1 MTDFDKYI
9 RQGEPESKEK
19 AQAWQTAIGLQD
31 VDGLKPSEY
40 LLQTAS
46 RHIEGD
52 ITIGEV
58 KHLIDSYYQSKTI
71 MKDIEN
77 GRTEEADK
85 VSARITEILSE
96 KSFSFTPDYLI
107 LIHKRLFE
115 GLYKFAGRLRDYD
128 ITKKEWVLDGDTVLY
143 SNHELIRQTLDYDF
157 GQEKNVDY
165 PSLDANQALRHICK
179 FVSDIWQIHPFGEG
193 NTRTTAVFTM
203 KYLHTFGFTFDNSV
217 FQEHSWYFNVSS
229 TNYSTQYQRFRRT
242 DVTISSKSLIYLRVT
257 PGFVPRILYRGSSL
271 KFTTFFSSNS
281 RYFRNALVRANYN
294 NYSKGISATA
304 SFLELFFRNL
314 LYGEKNELH
323 NRALHIA
330 AFQSVNNDNPKSQN
344 GTLNCTLDEIAL
356 LKFLK
361 DNPNAT
367 QTEIAVHIGKSPR
380 TVKRMTPS
388 LIERG
393 LLERENGKRNGK
405 WVVKNINLNR

>member
-1 MTDFDKYI
+1 MSDFDKYI
-9 RQGEPESKEK
+9 RQGEPDSKEK

-40 LLQTAS
+40 LLQTAG

-52 ITIGEV
+52 ITIDEV
-58 KHLIDSYYQSKTI
+58 KHLIDSYYQSKANR
-71 MKDIEN
+71 KDVEN
-77 GRTEEADK
+77 ERTEEADK

-107 LIHKRLFE
+107 LTHRRLFE

-128 ITKKEWVLDGDTVLY
+128 ITKKEWVLDGNTVLY
-143 SNHELIRQTLDYDF
+143 SNHELIRQTLEYDF
-157 GQEKNVDY
+157 DQEKNVDY
-165 PSLDANQALRHICK
+165 PSLDANQALKHICK

-193 NTRTTAVFTM
+193 NTRTTAVFIM
-203 KYLHTFGFTFDNSV
+203 KYLHTFGFTLDNSV
-217 FQEHSWYFNVSS
+217 FQEHSW
-229 TNYSTQYQRFRRT
+229 
-242 DVTISSKSLIYLRVT
+242 
-257 PGFVPRILYRGSSL
+257 
-271 KFTTFFSSNS
+271 
-281 RYFRNALVRANYN
+281 YFRNALVRANYN
-294 NYSKGISATA
+294 NYSKGISATT

-314 LYGEKNELH
+314 LFGEKNELH

-330 AFQSVNNDNPKSQN
+330 ALQSANTDNSKSQN
-344 GTLNCTLDEIAL
+344 DTLNCTLDEIAL

-361 DNPNAT
+361 DNPEAT
-367 QTEIAVHIGKSPR
+367 QTEIAVHIGKSLR
-380 TVKRMTPS
+380 TVKRITPS

-405 WVVKNINLNR
+405 WVVKNINLNS

>member
-1 MTDFDKYI
+1 MSDFDKYI

-40 LLQTAS
+40 LLQTAG

-71 MKDIEN
+71 RKDIEN
-77 GRTEEADK
+77 ERTEEADK

-96 KSFSFTPDYLI
+96 KSFSFTPNYLI

-143 SNHELIRQTLDYDF
+143 SSHELIRQTLDYDF
-157 GQEKNVDY
+157 GQEKNIDY
-165 PSLDANQALRHICK
+165 PSLGANQALRHICK

-203 KYLHTFGFTFDNSV
+203 KYLHTVGFTFDNSV
-217 FQEHSWYFNVSS
+217 FQEHSW
-229 TNYSTQYQRFRRT
+229 
-242 DVTISSKSLIYLRVT
+242 
-257 PGFVPRILYRGSSL
+257 
-271 KFTTFFSSNS
+271 
-281 RYFRNALVRANYN
+281 YFRNALVRANYN
-294 NYSKGISATA
+294 NYSKGISATT

-314 LYGEKNELH
+314 LFGEKNELH
-323 NRALHIA
+323 NQTMHIA
-330 AFQSVNNDNPKSQN
+330 TSQSANIDDSKSQN
-344 GTLNCTLDEIAL
+344 DTLNCTLDEIAL

-361 DNPNAT
+361 GNPNAT

-380 TVKRMTPS
+380 TVKRITPS

-393 LLERENGKRNGK
+393 LLEGKTEKGTENGLLK
-405 WVVKNINLNR
+405 I

>member
-1 MTDFDKYI
+1 MSDFNKYI

-40 LLQTAS
+40 LLQTAG

-71 MKDIEN
+71 RKDIEN
-77 GRTEEADK
+77 ERTEEADK

-107 LIHKRLFE
+107 LIHRRLFE

-143 SNHELIRQTLDYDF
+143 SNYELIRQTLDYDF
-157 GQEKNVDY
+157 GQEKNVNY
-165 PSLDANQALRHICK
+165 PSLDANQALKHLCK

-217 FQEHSWYFNVSS
+217 FQEHSWYF
-229 TNYSTQYQRFRRT
+229 
-242 DVTISSKSLIYLRVT
+242 
-257 PGFVPRILYRGSSL
+257 
-271 KFTTFFSSNS
+271 
-281 RYFRNALVRANYN
+281 RNALVRSNYN
-294 NYSKGISATA
+294 NYSKGISATT

-314 LYGEKNELH
+314 LFGEKNELH
-323 NRALHIA
+323 NRTMHIA
-330 AFQSVNNDNPKSQN
+330 AIQSTNIDNSKSQN
-344 GTLNCTLDEIAL
+344 DTLNCTLDEIAL

-367 QTEIAVHIGKSPR
+367 QTEIAVHIGKSLR

-405 WVVKNINLNR
+405 WVVKNIDLNR

>member
-1 MTDFDKYI
+1 MSDFDKYI
-9 RQGEPESKEK
+9 RQGEPDSREK
-19 AQAWQTAIGLQD
+19 ALAWQTAIGLQD

-40 LLQTAS
+40 LLQTAG

-71 MKDIEN
+71 RKDIEDE
-77 GRTEEADK
+77 RTEEADK
-85 VSARITEILSE
+85 VSTRITEILFE

-128 ITKKEWVLDGDTVLY
+128 ITKKEWVLDGNTVLY

-157 GQEKNVDY
+157 GQEKSVDY
-165 PSLDANQALRHICK
+165 PSLDANQVLRHICK

-217 FQEHSWYFNVSS
+217 FQEHSWYF
-229 TNYSTQYQRFRRT
+229 
-242 DVTISSKSLIYLRVT
+242 
-257 PGFVPRILYRGSSL
+257 
-271 KFTTFFSSNS
+271 
-281 RYFRNALVRANYN
+281 RNALVRANYN
-294 NYSKGISATA
+294 NYSKGISAKT

-314 LYGEKNELH
+314 LFGEK
-323 NRALHIA
+323 
-330 AFQSVNNDNPKSQN
+330 
-344 GTLNCTLDEIAL
+344 
-356 LKFLK
+356 
-361 DNPNAT
+361 
-367 QTEIAVHIGKSPR
+367 
-380 TVKRMTPS
+380 KRVT
-388 LIERG
+388 
-393 LLERENGKRNGK
+393 
-405 WVVKNINLNR
+405 